1 MTDIADNLARV
12 RAAIATAAE
21 AAGRRAEDVT
31 LIAVAKGHGAD
42 DVRAAYAEGQRDF
55 GENYVQEWQEKAAAL
70 ADLADIRW
78 HFLGHLQRNK
88 IRQVIGKVAL
98 LHSADDMAGID
109 EMQRA
114 AWSQNVKQD
123 VLLQINL
130 ADEAQKRGCGEDDAE
145 LFIDVLSRSP
155 NLRLCGLMTLP
166 PAENLIA
173 LDTRLVRICPRR
185 SGSPISR
192 RGTSGA
198 TWKINCRLFSE
209 ARTSVMLAALSRTEV
224 RLKLMVSTENL
235 PASIFE
241 KSRIS
246 LMMLSKAEAEDMIL
260 RR

>member
-1 MTDIADNLARV
+1 MSDIADNLATV
-12 RAAIATAAE
+12 RAAIAMAAQ

-31 LIAVAKGHGAD
+31 LIAVSKGHGAD
-42 DVRAAYAEGQRDF
+42 DVRAAYAAGQREF

-166 PAENLIA
+166 PANEDPELTRAWFQRLRTLRDRLQQQLRGRPGVPASLWLSMGMSGDYPLAIA
-173 LDTRLVRICPRR
+173 E
-185 SGSPISR
+185 
-192 RGTSGA
+192 GA
-198 TWKINCRLFSE
+198 THVRVGTAIFGARMPKIR
-209 ARTSVMLAALSRTEV
+209 
-224 RLKLMVSTENL
+224 
-235 PASIFE
+235 
-241 KSRIS
+241 
-246 LMMLSKAEAEDMIL
+246 
-260 RR
+260 

>member
-166 PAENLIA
+166 PADEDPELTRAWFQRLRALRDRLQQQLRGRPGAHASLWLSMGMCGDYPLAIA
-173 LDTRLVRICPRR
+173 E
-185 SGSPISR
+185 
-192 RGTSGA
+192 GA
-198 TWKINCRLFSE
+198 THVRVGTAIFG
-209 ARTSVMLAALSRTEV
+209 ARTPKIR
-224 RLKLMVSTENL
+224 
-235 PASIFE
+235 
-241 KSRIS
+241 
-246 LMMLSKAEAEDMIL
+246 
-260 RR
+260 